1 MPRKLILCCLIVLI
15 AWFSY
20 TNGASKEWDKFINEF
35 IESHFRFNPVE
46 GVDAGR
52 HEYDGRLPDW
62 SAAGLAKQIGWLKET
77 RKSALAFSEDSL
89 DTQQRFEREYL
100 VARIDGD
107 LFWLEDAQGP
117 YRSPMFYSGATS
129 PSTYLTR
136 PYAPLPQRMRAY
148 VEYAKR
154 IPAAVGQIRANLRTP
169 LARPHAEVSRRVF
182 GELARYYRSDVPAMF
197 ASVDDQKLQKEFRA
211 ANDGAAKAM
220 EELAS
225 WLELQLKEATNN
237 YALGPELFRKMLM
250 ATEQVDVPLD
260 RLEEIGKKDLER
272 NLAMMKEA
280 CASYAPG
287 STVEECVA
295 KVQAKKPPEG
305 PVQGARRQL
314 AALKQFVVD
323 NKVVTIPG
331 TEEAGVEEAPPY
343 RRFNAAYIE
352 IPGPY
357 EKGLP
362 STYYIAPPDSS
373 WSKEEQAAYIPAETE
388 LLAISV
394 HEVWP
399 GHFLQFLHANRSKSK
414 FGQIFVGYA
423 FAEGWAHYTEEM
435 MWDAG
440 LGKGDPEV
448 HIGQIIHALLRNVRY
463 LSAIGLHTKG
473 MTVEE
478 SAKMFR
484 EKAFKDH
491 GNASQQANRGTFD
504 PGYLN
509 YTLGKLM
516 IMKLRDDWCASR
528 VDKKAWREFHDAFL
542 SYGGPPIPLVRKAML
557 GDGDQGSLF

>member
-1 MPRKLILCCLIVLI
+1 MTRKLIWCCLIVLT
-15 AWFSY
+15 AGLSY
-20 TNGASKEWDKFINEF
+20 TSGGSKEWDRFVNEF
-35 IESHFRFNPVE
+35 IENYFQFEPDDA
-46 GVDAGR
+46 VDAGR
-52 HEYDGRLPDW
+52 HEYDGKLPDW
-62 SAAGLAKQIGWLKET
+62 SSSGLAKHLSWLKEA
-77 RKSALAFSEDSL
+77 RKSALAFDDASL
-89 DTQQRFEREYL
+89 DEAQRFEREYL
-100 VARIDGD
+100 LARIDRD

-136 PYAPLPQRMRAY
+136 PYAPLAQRMGAY
-148 VEYAKR
+148 TEYAKR
-154 IPAAVGQIRANLRTP
+154 IPEAIKQIRANLRIP
-169 LARPHAEVSRRVF
+169 LARPHVQVSLRVY
-182 GELARYYRSDVPAMF
+182 GELARYYRNDVPAIF
-197 ASVDDQKLQKEFRA
+197 ASVEDKKLQEEFRA
-211 ANDGAAKAM
+211 ANESAAKAM
-220 EELAS
+220 EEFAS
-225 WLELQLKEATNN
+225 WLESQLKESTDN
-237 YALGPELFRKMLM
+237 YALGPELFQKMLM
-250 ATEQVDVPLD
+250 ATEGVDVMLD
-260 RLEEIGKKDLER
+260 RLEEIGKKDLDR

-287 STVEECVA
+287 STVEQCVA

-305 PVQGARRQL
+305 PVLGARRQL
-314 AALKQFVVD
+314 AALKKFVID
-323 NKVVTIPG
+323 NKVVTVPG

-362 STYYIAPPDSS
+362 SIYYIAPPDPT
-373 WSKEEQAAYIPAETE
+373 WTKEQQAEYIPAETE
-388 LLAISV
+388 LLSISV

-414 FGQIFVGYA
+414 FGQIFTGYA
-423 FAEGWAHYTEEM
+423 FVEGWAHYTEEM
-435 MWDAG
+435 MWDSG
-440 LGKGDPEV
+440 LGKGDAEV
-448 HIGQIIHALLRNVRY
+448 HIGQIIHALLRDVRY

-484 EKAFKDH
+484 EKAFKDA
-491 GNASQQANRGTFD
+491 GNASQQAIRGTFD

-528 VDKKAWREFHDAFL
+528 GGKQAWREFHDAFL
-542 SYGGPPIPLVRKAML
+542 SYGGPPIPFVRKAML
-557 GDGDQGSLF
+557 GNGDHGPLF